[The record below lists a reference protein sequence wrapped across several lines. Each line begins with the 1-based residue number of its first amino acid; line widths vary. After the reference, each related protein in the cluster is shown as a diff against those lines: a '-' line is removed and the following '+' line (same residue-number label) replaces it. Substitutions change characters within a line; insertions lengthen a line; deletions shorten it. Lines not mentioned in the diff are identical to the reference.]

1 MASSFGVKI
10 DNLRSRSR
18 VLLTCLEENA
28 KIVRKEVKK
37 LRSQDSYRLHG
48 TSKRRS
54 AYGRQS
60 DIWKLRNDS
69 SGVGALLCPDYF
81 RPSSKY
87 ESVSATDMSAN
98 RRLPVV
104 KPERKQPKSSSPRR
118 SVVKECYCQ
127 TAMLQTRKANQRSM
141 RTRHAPICLPSF
153 RETDDAVHGDAGS
166 PRDPPELAYS
176 PPLSTTTLRRA
187 QKIDYTPRSEF
198 LRRVQSKINTLRD
211 SQLGTPR
218 APSPLPRRFNSTSG
232 NVPGNSKSLEER
244 RNGGVELPRKHNCRR
259 GVDIEALP
267 KKTSLPKKTIAS
279 RKLMNDQNK
288 PANFRSR
295 ERRAAFRSSS
305 PDGRTLRMVS
315 GDGNFS
321 RPSVG
326 DERKSCPCSEYRAD
340 KFLGEQGENEAV
352 DSEVNDVRKF
362 RDKNYF
368 DTHASCPSLLGSRSS
383 GSLQQ
388 FRLNERLFPEPVGRV
403 HRDDLVVSIPPCATR
418 QRRGVHYFPRSIVR
432 QEKNASNTNYTKK
445 RRCPAGCP
453 LIGHAVD
460 LGALKV
466 SHPSNSLALRFQKG
480 IR

>member
-1 MASSFGVKI
+1 MASSFSVKI

-18 VLLTCLEENA
+18 ALLTCLEENA

-37 LRSQDSYRLHG
+37 LRSQDSYRSHS

-54 AYGRQS
+54 AYGRHF
-60 DIWKLRNDS
+60 DVWKLRNDS
-69 SGVGALLCPDYF
+69 SGVGALLCPEQF
-81 RPSSKY
+81 PPKY
-87 ESVSATDMSAN
+87 ESVSAPDMNAN
-98 RRLPVV
+98 RRLLVV
-104 KPERKQPKSSSPRR
+104 KPERKQPKPSPPRR
-118 SVVKECYCQ
+118 PVVKECYCQ
-127 TAMLQTRKANQRSM
+127 ATVLQTRKANQRST
-141 RTRHAPICLPSF
+141 RTRHVPICLPSF
-153 RETDDAVHGDAGS
+153 RETDDAVYGDAGS
-166 PRDPPELAYS
+166 PRDSPDPVYS
-176 PPLSTTTLRRA
+176 PPLSTTTLKRA

-211 SQLGTPR
+211 NQLGTPR
-218 APSPLPRRFNSTSG
+218 APSPPPRRRNSSG
-232 NVPGNSKSLEER
+232 NVPANSKSLDER
-244 RNGGVELPRKHNCRR
+244 RNGGIELPRKYNCPRC
-259 GVDIEALP
+259 VDAEALS
-267 KKTSLPKKTIAS
+267 KKISLPKKTIAS
-279 RKLMNDQNK
+279 RKSISDQNK
-288 PANFRSR
+288 PAGFRSR

-305 PDGRTLRMVS
+305 PDGRAARIVP
-315 GDGNFS
+315 GDGNVP
-321 RPSVG
+321 RPSLG
-326 DERKSCPCSEYRAD
+326 DEGKSCACSEYRAD
-340 KFLGEQGENEAV
+340 KFLGERADKEEI

-388 FRLNERLFPEPVGRV
+388 FRLNERLFPEPVGKV
-403 HRDDLVVSIPPCATR
+403 HREDLVLSIPPCATR

-432 QEKNASNTNYTKK
+432 QEKNISSTNYAKK